1 LLPGVAMRFSL
12 LTRAGGIG
20 RWWRRIVLAILLVPL
35 GLILLFR
42 FVPVP
47 LTPLMLVRTVQG
59 YGWQHDWVPI
69 NRMAPALAHAV
80 IASEDNLFCT
90 ETLGFDTAALQG
102 QLAAWWHGQRPR
114 GASTITQQTAK
125 NVFLWPGR
133 DVVRKAAEAAFTLPI
148 ALLWPKRRVLEV
160 YLNSIEFGPG
170 LYGVEA
176 ASMQYFRHHAADIT
190 ATQAARLAVILP
202 DPLHWSAAHPGPY
215 VADRTQ
221 IILRRMGELG
231 SLLDCA
237 E

>member
-1 LLPGVAMRFSL
+1 M
-12 LTRAGGIG
+12 
-20 RWWRRIVLAILLVPL
+20 LAILLVPL
-35 GLILLFR
+35 GLVLLFR

-47 LTPLMLVRTVQG
+47 GTPLMLVRTVQG

-69 NRMAPALAHAV
+69 TRMAPALAHAV

-90 ETLGFDTAALQG
+90 EAFGFDTAALQG
-102 QLAAWWHGQRPR
+102 QVSAWWHGQRPR

-133 DVVRKAAEAAFTLPI
+133 DLVRKAAEAAFTLPI

-176 ASMQYFRHHAADIT
+176 ASMRYFQRHAADIS
-190 ATQAARLAVILP
+190 AAQAARLAVILP

-215 VADRTQ
+215 VAERAQT
-221 IILRRMGELG
+221 ILRRMGELG
-231 SLLDCA
+231 PLLDCA